1 MKSTLILALALFAST
16 FARAERVDVGG
27 YFTLELPRS
36 WRVISSDH
44 LNGDGSYPVY
54 IAAGRAAGMQVI
66 VRNHDP
72 IAITSDQ
79 FWGLTEADLPALA
92 EWNQRVGQPAPRVW
106 KDVTERGL
114 PVLFFRYKEDQTREL
129 TMHFWLQDRTFMLR
143 FVYTMDPA
151 TVKTINQII
160 NSVQTTRSNISWTFL

>member
-16 FARAERVDVGG
+16 FARAERVDAGG

-79 FWGLTEADLPALA
+79 PLPL
-92 EWNQRVGQPAPRVW
+92 
-106 KDVTERGL
+106 
-114 PVLFFRYKEDQTREL
+114 
-129 TMHFWLQDRTFMLR
+129 
-143 FVYTMDPA
+143 
-151 TVKTINQII
+151 
-160 NSVQTTRSNISWTFL
+160 